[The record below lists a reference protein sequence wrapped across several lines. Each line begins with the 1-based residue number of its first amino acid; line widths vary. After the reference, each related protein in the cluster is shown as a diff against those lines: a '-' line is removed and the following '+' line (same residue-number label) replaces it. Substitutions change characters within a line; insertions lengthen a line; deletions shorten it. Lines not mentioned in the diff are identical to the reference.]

1 MMVRKKNWRIIWKS
15 WLLLE
20 KGAAYQNDIDY
31 LLLKTY
37 WYVKQMD
44 YTYRFKLFPEI
55 IDQYSY
61 KYKFFN
67 TVEKKN

>member
-1 MMVRKKNWRIIWKS
+1 
-15 WLLLE
+15 
-20 KGAAYQNDIDY
+20 
-31 LLLKTY
+31 
-37 WYVKQMD
+37 MD

-67 TVEKKN
+67 TVEKKLEIVKFILLIRNLLVKDLISNERLSKVNL

>member
-1 MMVRKKNWRIIWKS
+1 
-15 WLLLE
+15 
-20 KGAAYQNDIDY
+20 
-31 LLLKTY
+31 
-37 WYVKQMD
+37 MD

-67 TVEKKN
+67 TVEKNLEIVKFILLIRNLLVKDLISNERLSKVNL